1 MGYKEVFAALPQ
13 HDGAFAACFAFSIHK
28 CGSTMMHAMIR
39 AVCDQLHIPAV
50 SVPDLLFAQ
59 GVLDSQW
66 AHDPA
71 IKPAFARN
79 LLYYGF
85 RHLPPILLAPELQ
98 LRSRRFVL
106 LVRDPRD
113 ALVSQYFSYGRKA
126 GSHAVPAKNAQAF
139 LDTLARTE
147 DREIDDY
154 ALAAAPNLRLKLEAY
169 RGALDF
175 GVGLLRHYETVYF
188 DKETFLAETFDHFA
202 IPVPRHVIAA
212 VARVHDVR
220 PAQEDET
227 KHIRKGTPGDHKE
240 KLRPETIARLNDI
253 FREVGSFYGYNL

>member
-1 MGYKEVFAALPQ
+1 MSYKAVFAALPP
-13 HDGAFAACFAFSIHK
+13 HDGAFDPCFAFSIHK
-28 CGSTMMHAMIR
+28 CGSTMMHAMIS
-39 AVCDQLHIPAV
+39 AVCNQAQIPAV

-66 AHDPA
+66 ANDPA
-71 IKPAFARN
+71 IQPAFTRN

-85 RHLPPILLAPELQ
+85 RHLPPILLAPEVQ
-98 LRSRRFVL
+98 LRLRRFVL

-126 GSHAVPAKNAQAF
+126 GSHAVPTKNAQAF
-139 LDTLARTE
+139 LDTLAKTE

-169 RGALDF
+169 RSALDF
-175 GVGLLRHYETVYF
+175 DLGLLRQYETVYF
-188 DKETFLAETFDHFA
+188 DKETFLAEIFDHFA
-202 IPVPRHVIAA
+202 MPVPRQIIAA
-212 VARVHDVR
+212 VARANDVR

-227 KHIRKGTPGDHKE
+227 KHIRKGSPGDHKE
-240 KLRPETIARLNDI
+240 KLRPDTIARLNDI
-253 FREVGSFYGYNL
+253 FRDVGSFYGYHL